1 MTDELADRIRDSE
14 MILFDGTL
22 WKNDEMA
29 TSKVGEKNWPKN
41 GAYE

>member
-1 MTDELADRIRDSE
+1 MTDELSKRIRDSE

-29 TSKVGEKNWPKN
+29 TSRLEKKLAKEW
-41 GAYE
+41 GI